1 VKRKLYKEDDKI
13 MVLKTGEVFTVLAD
27 ISEQGEP
34 GIVVKDESCPLL
46 WHSEVRP
53 AGRTRERADAGKGI
67 TEPDTPPPPPGNRVV

>member
-1 VKRKLYKEDDKI
+1 MKRKLYKEDDKI